1 MDYWDYWKFLDEL
14 DAEEAARLKEKMD
27 TNDFIDEENTV
38 NVGGIQENSSFSPK
52 YPMNEPLGLSFYL
65 NKEDTINQTDCS
77 ADDVDHPSHYTGGG
91 QEAIDTIEDAVKDAP
106 DAVVGGL
113 QWNALKYLLRLWLK
127 GNPKKDALKARWYL
141 NRLIDKL

>member
-1 MDYWDYWKFLDEL
+1 MDYWKFLDEL
-14 DAEEAARLKEKMD
+14 EADEAYRFKEGKDTLDLIDAD
-27 TNDFIDEENTV
+27 HTV
-38 NVGGIQENSSFSPK
+38 NITGSTENSSFSPK
-52 YPMNEPLGLSFYL
+52 YPLQEPLGVSFYL
-65 NKEDTINQTDCS
+65 NKEDKIQQNDCGATDI
-77 ADDVDHPSHYTGGG
+77 DHPSHYTAGG

-106 DAVVGGL
+106 NAVVGGL

>member
-1 MDYWDYWKFLDEL
+1 MDYWKFLGELEVDE
-14 DAEEAARLKEKMD
+14 AYRLKEGMD
-27 TNDFIDEENTV
+27 TIDIIDEVSTMNI
-38 NVGGIQENSSFSPK
+38 GGIQENTSYYPK
-52 YPMNEPLGLSFYL
+52 YPLQEPIGLSFYL
-65 NKEDTINQTDCS
+65 NREDRIQQTDCS
-77 ADDVDHPSHYTGGG
+77 TADVDHPSHYTSGS

-106 DAVVGGL
+106 NAVIGGL

>member
-1 MDYWDYWKFLDEL
+1 MDYWKFLDEL
-14 DAEEAARLKEKMD
+14 DADEAFRLEEGMD
-27 TNDFIDEENTV
+27 TIDFIDEESVVTIS
-38 NVGGIQENSSFSPK
+38 GIQENTNFYPK
-52 YPMNEPLGLSFYL
+52 YPVQEPLGLSFYL
-65 NKEDTINQTDCS
+65 HKEDRIEQIDCG
-77 ADDVDHPSHYTGGG
+77 ATDVDHPSHYTSGS

-106 DAVVGGL
+106 DPVIGGL

>member
-1 MDYWDYWKFLDEL
+1 MDYWKFLDEL
-14 DAEEAARLKEKMD
+14 DADEAYRFKEGMD
-27 TNDFIDEENTV
+27 TIDLIDEDNTV
-38 NVGGIQENSSFSPK
+38 NIGGIQENSGFYPK
-52 YPMNEPLGLSFYL
+52 YPMQEPLGLSFYL
-65 NKEDTINQTDCS
+65 YKEDTIQQIDCS

-106 DAVVGGL
+106 NAVVGGL

>member
-1 MDYWDYWKFLDEL
+1 MDYWKFLDEL
-14 DAEEAARLKEKMD
+14 DADEAFRLKEGMD
-27 TNDFIDEENTV
+27 TIDFIDEESVVTIS
-38 NVGGIQENSSFSPK
+38 GIHENSNFYPK
-52 YPMNEPLGLSFYL
+52 YPVQEPLGLSFYL
-65 NKEDTINQTDCS
+65 HKEDRIEQIDCG
-77 ADDVDHPSHYTGGG
+77 ATDVDHPSHYTSGS

-106 DAVVGGL
+106 NAVIGGL

>member
-1 MDYWDYWKFLDEL
+1 MDYWKFLDEL
-14 DAEEAARLKEKMD
+14 DADEAFRLKEGMD
-27 TNDFIDEENTV
+27 TIDFIDEENTV
-38 NVGGIQENSSFSPK
+38 TIGGIQEDSAFYPK
-52 YPMNEPLGLSFYL
+52 YPLQEPLGLSFYL
-65 NKEDTINQTDCS
+65 HKEDKIEQTDCS
-77 ADDVDHPSHYTGGG
+77 ATDVDHPSHYTSGN

-106 DAVVGGL
+106 NAVIGGL

>member
-1 MDYWDYWKFLDEL
+1 MDYWKFLDEL
-14 DAEEAARLKEKMD
+14 DADEAYIFKEGMD
-27 TNDFIDEENTV
+27 TIDFIEEEDTLHI
-38 NVGGIQENSSFSPK
+38 GGVQDNPHFYPK
-52 YPMNEPLGLSFYL
+52 YPMHEPLGLSFYL
-65 NKEDTINQTDCS
+65 NKEDKIQQNNCG
-77 ADDVDHPSHYTGGG
+77 ADDVDHPNHYTRGG

-141 NRLIDKL
+141 NRLIEKL